1 MTARVLVVDDILAN
15 VKLLEARLQAEYFE
29 VLTANSG
36 QQALDVL
43 ARERVD
49 VILLDVMMP
58 GMDGFETC
66 RHIKSNHATHHIPV
80 VMVTALD
87 QPSDKVLGLE
97 SGADDFLTKPVD
109 DIALVTRVKNLAR
122 LKMLN
127 DEMIMRASTGKQ
139 MGIPDDGSFARA
151 LSARSGR
158 VLLVDD
164 HPRSAARLLEVLS
177 KGNDAFAERDAH
189 TALLKLAESNFDLLV
204 VSLSLQGSDGLRL
217 CSQVRSLERT
227 RHLPVIILVEPG
239 DEARLLRGLDM
250 GINDYL
256 MRPID
261 RHELLARVRTQI
273 KRKRHS
279 DFLRHRLAES
289 VELSITDALTGLH
302 NRRYME
308 GHLRTLVSEAI
319 RTSGKLSMLVADID
333 HFKNVNDTY
342 GHDVGD
348 AVLKEFAV
356 RLKRNTRGVDL
367 ACRLGGEEFVIIM
380 PDTDVARAYQVGE
393 RLRACVA
400 ADNFP
405 ISEDQSV
412 RVTAS
417 VGIGTL
423 ERPDDTPE
431 TIFKRADNALYTA
444 KRRGRNRV
452 VADAAL
458 PAAISAVAAPQCARK
473 VTRPFRAFD

>member
-36 QQALDVL
+36 RQALDL
-43 ARERVD
+43 LERESVD
-49 VILLDVMMP
+49 VVLLDVMMP

-66 RHIKSNHATHHIPV
+66 RHIKASHTTHHIPV

-87 QPSDKVLGLE
+87 QPSDKVQGLE

-127 DEMIMRASTGKQ
+127 DEMMMRASTGRDI
-139 MGIPDDGSFARA
+139 GIPDDGSFARA

-164 HPRSAARLLEVLS
+164 HPRSAARLLDVLAKS
-177 KGNDAFAERDAH
+177 NDAYAERDIH
-189 TALLKLAESNFDLLV
+189 TALTKLTEGNFDLLV
-204 VSLSLQGSDGLRL
+204 VSLSLEGADGLRL

-227 RHLPVIILVEPG
+227 RHLPIIMLIEPG

-250 GINDYL
+250 GVNDYL

-261 RHELLARVRTQI
+261 RHELLARVKTQI

-289 VELSITDALTGLH
+289 VELSVTDSLTGLH

-319 RTSGKLSMLVADID
+319 RTGRSLSMLVADID
-333 HFKNVNDTY
+333 HFKVVNDTH
-342 GHDVGD
+342 GHDAGD

-380 PDTDVARAYQVGE
+380 PDTDIERAYQIGE
-393 RLRACVA
+393 RLRACIA
-400 ADNFP
+400 ADEFAL
-405 ISEDQSV
+405 EGGGSV

-423 ERPDDTPE
+423 ESPQDTPE
-431 TIFKRADNALYTA
+431 SMFKRADNALYTA

-452 VADAAL
+452 VSNAA
-458 PAAISAVAAPQCARK
+458 
-473 VTRPFRAFD
+473 

>member
-15 VKLLEARLQAEYFE
+15 VKLLEARLAAEYFE
-29 VLTANSG
+29 VLSAFSG
-36 QQALDVL
+36 QQALDIL

-49 VILLDVMMP
+49 VVLLDVMMP
-58 GMDGFETC
+58 GMDGFEVC
-66 RHIKSNHATHHIPV
+66 RRIKSNVQTHHIPV

-87 QPSDKVLGLE
+87 QPSDKIQGLE
-97 SGADDFLTKPVD
+97 NGADDFLTKPVD
-109 DIALVTRVKNLAR
+109 DIALITRVKNLAR
-122 LKMLN
+122 LKILN
-127 DEMIMRASTGKQ
+127 DEMIMRASTGRQ
-139 MGIPDDGSFARA
+139 MGIQDDGALAKA
-151 LSARSGR
+151 LSGRSGR
-158 VLLVDD
+158 VLVVDD

-177 KGNDAFAERDAH
+177 KTNDAFAERDPQ
-189 TALLKLAESNFDLLV
+189 TALTKLTEHNFDLLI
-204 VSLSLQGSDGLRL
+204 VSLSLQNADGLRL
-217 CSQVRSLERT
+217 CSQVRSLDRT
-227 RHLPVIILVEPG
+227 RHLPIIILVEPG

-250 GINDYL
+250 GVNDYL

-261 RHELLARVRTQI
+261 RHELMARVKTQI

-289 VELSITDALTGLH
+289 VEMSITDALTSLH

-308 GHLRTLVSEAI
+308 GHLKTLVSDSL
-319 RTSGKLSMLVADID
+319 RTGRALSMLVADID

-342 GHDVGD
+342 GHDIGD
-348 AVLKEFAV
+348 VVLKEFSV

-380 PDTDVARAYQVGE
+380 PDTDIARAYQIGE
-393 RLRACVA
+393 RLRANIA

-405 ISEDQSV
+405 IGADKSI

-417 VGIGTL
+417 VGIATL
-423 ERPDDTPE
+423 ERGDDTPE
-431 TIFKRADNALYTA
+431 TVFKRADLALYAA

-452 VADAAL
+452 AADAA
-458 PAAISAVAAPQCARK
+458 
-473 VTRPFRAFD
+473 

>member
-1 MTARVLVVDDILAN
+1 MTARVLVVDDIPAN
-15 VKLLEARLQAEYFE
+15 VKLLEARLQAEYFD
-29 VLTANSG
+29 VLTASNG
-36 QQALDVL
+36 QQALDIL
-43 ARERVD
+43 DRESVD
-49 VILLDVMMP
+49 VVLLDVMMP

-66 RHIKSNHATHHIPV
+66 RRIKGSHNTHHIPV

-109 DIALVTRVKNLAR
+109 DIALVTRVRNLAR

-127 DEMIMRASTGKQ
+127 DEMMMRASTGKD
-139 MGIPDDGSFARA
+139 MGLPDDGSLARA
-151 LSARSGR
+151 LSAKSGR

-164 HPRSAARLLEVLS
+164 NPRSSERLLEVLLRA
-177 KGNDAFAERDAH
+177 NDAYCEHNAQN
-189 TALLKLAESNFDLLV
+189 ALLLLAENNFDLLI
-204 VSLSLQGSDGLRL
+204 VSLSLRGSDGLRL

-227 RHLPVIILVEPG
+227 RHLPVIMLVEPG

-250 GINDYL
+250 GVNDYL

-261 RHELLARVRTQI
+261 RHELLARVKTQI
-273 KRKRHS
+273 RRKRHS

-289 VELSITDALTGLH
+289 VEMSITDSLTGLH

-308 GHLRTLVSEAI
+308 GHLRTLVSEAA
-319 RTSGKLSMLVADID
+319 RTGRHLSMLVADID
-333 HFKNVNDTY
+333 HFKQVNDTY

-348 AVLKEFAV
+348 AVLKEFST
-356 RLKRNTRGVDL
+356 RIRRNTRGIDL

-380 PDTDVARAYQVGE
+380 PDTDLTHAYQVGE

-400 ADNFP
+400 ADDFVL
-405 ISEDQSV
+405 DDGQSI

-423 ERPDDTPE
+423 ESPDDTPE
-431 TIFKRADNALYTA
+431 TMFKRADCALYIA

-452 VADAAL
+452 VADAA
-458 PAAISAVAAPQCARK
+458 
-473 VTRPFRAFD
+473 

>member
-1 MTARVLVVDDILAN
+1 MTARVLVVDDILDN

-29 VLTANSG
+29 VISAHSG
-36 QQALDVL
+36 QECLDALS
-43 ARERVD
+43 RERVD
-49 VILLDVMMP
+49 VVLLDVMMP
-58 GMDGFETC
+58 GMDGFEAC
-66 RHIKSNHATHHIPV
+66 KRIKAHAATQHIPV

-87 QPSDKVLGLE
+87 QPSDRIQGLE

-127 DEMIMRASTGKQ
+127 DEMIMRASTGKD
-139 MGIPDDGSFARA
+139 MGIPDDGA
-151 LSARSGR
+151 LAKALAGRSGR
-158 VLLVDD
+158 VLVVDD

-177 KGNDAFAERDAH
+177 KTNDAFAERDSQA
-189 TALLKLAESNFDLLV
+189 ALFKLAEHNFDLLV
-204 VSLSLQGSDGLRL
+204 VSLSLQTADGLRL

-227 RHLPVIILVEPG
+227 RHLPIIILVEPG

-250 GINDYL
+250 GVNDYL

-261 RHELLARVRTQI
+261 RHELLARVKTQI

-289 VELSITDALTGLH
+289 VEMSITDALTGLH

-308 GHLRTLVSEAI
+308 GHLKTLVADSVKNG
-319 RTSGKLSMLVADID
+319 RPLSILVADID
-333 HFKNVNDTY
+333 HFKKVNDTY
-342 GHDVGD
+342 GHDAGD
-348 AVLKEFAV
+348 IVLKEFSL
-356 RLKRNTRGVDL
+356 RMKRNTRGIDL

-380 PDTDVARAYQVGE
+380 PDTELARAYQVGE
-393 RLRACVA
+393 RLRAGVA
-400 ADNFP
+400 A
-405 ISEDQSV
+405 EDFKVNAGLSIP
-412 RVTAS
+412 VTAS

-423 ERPDDTPE
+423 EKSDDTPG
-431 TIFKRADNALYTA
+431 TLFKRADNALYAA

-452 VADAAL
+452 SADAA
-458 PAAISAVAAPQCARK
+458 
-473 VTRPFRAFD
+473 

>member
-1 MTARVLVVDDILAN
+1 
-15 VKLLEARLQAEYFE
+15 
-29 VLTANSG
+29 
-36 QQALDVL
+36 
-43 ARERVD
+43 
-49 VILLDVMMP
+49 
-58 GMDGFETC
+58 
-66 RHIKSNHATHHIPV
+66 
-80 VMVTALD
+80 MVTALD

-127 DEMIMRASTGKQ
+127 DEMMMRASTGKQ

-151 LSARSGR
+151 LSARSR
-158 VLLVDD
+158 
-164 HPRSAARLLEVLS
+164 PRSCSSTIIPARRRDCS
-177 KGNDAFAERDAH
+177 KFCPRATMPSRSAMRRR
-189 TALLKLAESNFDLLV
+189 LCCKLAESNFDLLV
-204 VSLSLQGSDGLRL
+204 VSLSLQSADGLRL

-227 RHLPVIILVEPG
+227 RHLPVIMLVEPG

-250 GINDYL
+250 GVNDYL

-319 RTSGKLSMLVADID
+319 RTGRKLSMLVADID

-356 RLKRNTRGVDL
+356 RLKRNTRGIDL

-400 ADNFP
+400 SDNFP
-405 ISEDQSV
+405 ISADQSV

-452 VADAAL
+452 VADAA
-458 PAAISAVAAPQCARK
+458 
-473 VTRPFRAFD
+473 

>member
-29 VLTANSG
+29 VLSAHSG
-36 QQALDVL
+36 TEALEIL
-43 ARERVD
+43 SRERVD
-49 VILLDVMMP
+49 VVLLDVMMP
-58 GMDGFETC
+58 GMDGFEAC
-66 RHIKSNHATHHIPV
+66 RRIKSNVATHHIPV

-87 QPSDKVLGLE
+87 QPADKVQGLE

-139 MGIPDDGSFARA
+139 MGIPDDGAFAKA
-151 LSARSGR
+151 LAGRSRR
-158 VLLVDD
+158 VLVVDD
-164 HPRSAARLLEVLS
+164 HPRSASRLLEVLS
-177 KGNDAFAERDAH
+177 KANDAFAERDPQA
-189 TALLKLAESNFDLLV
+189 ALFKLAEHNFDLLV
-204 VSLSLQGSDGLRL
+204 VSLSLQSADGLRL

-227 RHLPVIILVEPG
+227 RHLPIIILVEPG

-250 GINDYL
+250 GVNDYL

-261 RHELLARVRTQI
+261 RHELLARVKTQI

-289 VELSITDALTGLH
+289 VEMSITDGLTGLH

-308 GHLRTLVSEAI
+308 GHMKTLVADALRTG
-319 RTSGKLSMLVADID
+319 RPLSMLVADID
-333 HFKNVNDTY
+333 HFKQVNDTY
-342 GHDVGD
+342 GHDSGD
-348 AVLKEFAV
+348 VVLREFSV
-356 RLKRNTRGVDL
+356 RLKRNTRGIDL

-380 PDTDVARAYQVGE
+380 PDTDIARAYQVGE

-400 ADNFP
+400 ADEFTINP
-405 ISEDQSV
+405 ELSI

-423 ERPDDTPE
+423 ERAEDTPE
-431 TIFKRADNALYTA
+431 TIFKRADNALYAA

-452 VADAAL
+452 AADAA
-458 PAAISAVAAPQCARK
+458 
-473 VTRPFRAFD
+473 

>member
-15 VKLLEARLQAEYFE
+15 VKLLEARLAAEYFE
-29 VLTANSG
+29 VLSAFSG
-36 QQALDVL
+36 REALDLL

-49 VILLDVMMP
+49 VVLLDVMMP
-58 GMDGFETC
+58 GMDGFEVC
-66 RHIKSNHATHHIPV
+66 RRIKTNVQTHHIPV

-87 QPSDKVLGLE
+87 QPADKVQGLE

-127 DEMIMRASTGKQ
+127 DEMIMRASTGRQ
-139 MGIPDDGSFARA
+139 MGIPDDGALAKA
-151 LSARSGR
+151 LSGRSGR
-158 VLLVDD
+158 VLVVDD
-164 HPRSAARLLEVLS
+164 HPRSASRLLEVLS
-177 KGNDAFAERDAH
+177 KFNDAFAERDPQGAIQ
-189 TALLKLAESNFDLLV
+189 KLTEHNFDLLV

-217 CSQVRSLERT
+217 CSQVRSLDRT
-227 RHLPVIILVEPG
+227 RHLPIIILVEPG

-250 GINDYL
+250 GVNDYL

-261 RHELLARVRTQI
+261 RHELLARVKTQI

-289 VELSITDALTGLH
+289 VEQSITDGLTNLH

-308 GHLRTLVSEAI
+308 GHLKTLVTESLKAG
-319 RTSGKLSMLVADID
+319 RALSMLIADID
-333 HFKNVNDTY
+333 HFKQVNDTY
-342 GHDVGD
+342 GHDAGD
-348 AVLKEFAV
+348 VVLREFAV
-356 RLKRNTRGVDL
+356 RLKRNTRGIDL

-380 PDTDVARAYQVGE
+380 PDTDIARAYQVGE
-393 RLRACVA
+393 RLRAHVA
-400 ADNFP
+400 AENFP
-405 ISEDQSV
+405 IGNERTI

-417 VGIGTL
+417 VGIATL
-423 ERPDDTPE
+423 ERGDDTPE
-431 TIFKRADNALYTA
+431 TIYKRADNALYAA

-452 VADAAL
+452 AADAA
-458 PAAISAVAAPQCARK
+458 
-473 VTRPFRAFD
+473 